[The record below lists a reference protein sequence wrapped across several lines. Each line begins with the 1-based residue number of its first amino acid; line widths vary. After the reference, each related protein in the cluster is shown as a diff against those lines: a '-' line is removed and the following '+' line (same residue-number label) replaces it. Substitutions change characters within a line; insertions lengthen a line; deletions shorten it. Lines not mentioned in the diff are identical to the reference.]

1 MWMWPEMH
9 ADATAS
15 CELLLQAA
23 VAVAVVDDMK
33 I

>member
-1 MWMWPEMH
+1 MH
-9 ADATAS
+9 ADAAAS

-23 VAVAVVDDMK
+23 VAVAVAVVDDMK

>member
-1 MWMWPEMH
+1 MH
-9 ADATAS
+9 ADAAAS
-15 CELLLQAA
+15 CELLLQVAIA